1 MKKLS
6 VLLITAL
13 TTVGLLAG
21 CSASESTTLNTVGT
35 SVDGNELK
43 IEAAA
48 VKLVKAV
55 EKGGYQL
62 TNTEELKTWID
73 EGKNPIVIDTMP
85 ADFYGKGHIPTAL
98 NAVMPKTGLGDA
110 TDEEKEA
117 FKTSLGDD
125 KDALIVIY
133 CGFTACGR
141 SDAGATYAIQE
152 GYTNVYRQPGGI
164 IAWRNAGYEEE
175 K

>member
-117 FKTSLGDD
+117 FKTALGDD